1 MHTVAEAAAALG
13 LSEASITLLLRT
25 HDPDTGTTRLV
36 RWQPNQGPP
45 IRDIRITDESL
56 RREMK
61 RRGLA

>member
-1 MHTVAEAAAALG
+1 MRTVAEAADKLG
-13 LSEASITLLLRT
+13 LSEVRITQLLKE

-45 IRDIRITDESL
+45 ISDVRITAESL
-56 RREMK
+56 QREMQ

>member
-13 LSEASITLLLRT
+13 LSEASIISLLRT

-36 RWQPNQGPP
+36 RWQPDEGPP

-56 RREMK
+56 KREMK

>member
-1 MHTVAEAAAALG
+1 MYTVAEAADALG
-13 LSEASITLLLRT
+13 LSEASITALLRT

-45 IRDIRITDESL
+45 ISDVRITDESL
-56 RREMK
+56 QREMQ

>member
-1 MHTVAEAAAALG
+1 MHTVAEAADKLG
-13 LSEASITLLLRT
+13 LSEVRITQLLKE

-56 RREMK
+56 KREMQ

>member
-13 LSEASITLLLRT
+13 LSEASIIKLLMQ

-45 IRDIRITDESL
+45 ISDVRITDESL
-56 RREMK
+56 QREMQ
-61 RRGLA
+61 RRGL